1 MEKKPKE
8 PDWENLPSIHGYMNV
23 YIKEDVDGGKLAHW
37 RRYWVE
43 CEKGNVIFYDFIDKV
58 NINYFT
64 GYLSKINT
72 NL

>member
-43 CEKGNVIFYDFIDKV
+43 CEKGNVIFS
-58 NINYFT
+58 
-64 GYLSKINT
+64 L
-72 NL
+72 